1 MKTAPDHQHF
11 SITKWTL
18 ATFGGWMAGV
28 FLILFFASLFGA
40 LGIETSQLPLGLG
53 MGTAIGLVQWIILRK
68 VFVVDYRWL
77 LYSALGFSLPF
88 LLLDL
93 ANLFFGSISIAYALP
108 VCVAVGSLIVGTLQ
122 FTLLKPYF
130 AQAKRWILAGFIA
143 WMAAIFIFKLI
154 DFFRNLSTD
163 TKLMLAINLS
173 LILLSG
179 LALGLISGRFLDFII
194 KNEKQ
199 EQ

>member
-1 MKTAPDHQHF
+1 
-11 SITKWTL
+11 
-18 ATFGGWMAGV
+18 MAGV

-68 VFVVDYRWL
+68 IFVVDYRWL
-77 LYSALGFSLPF
+77 LYSALGFSIPF

-130 AQAKRWILAGFIA
+130 VQAKRWILAGFIA